1 MRNIYLSTPDT
12 IQETIKH
19 IIEVEGGYTNNPDD
33 TGGETTWGIT
43 KRVSRMYSDWWHTFN
58 WDGDMKT
65 LPVDLARA
73 IYLEEYYYS
82 PKFYLL
88 EDYAPLIVKE
98 LTDTGVNCGT
108 GTSTKFLQRVLNSF
122 NNKEDYY
129 DDLVVDGLMGSKT
142 VDAYKALCD
151 KRGNA
156 VTENV
161 VYNCLNALQTVRYVE
176 LTEKREKN
184 ETFAWGW
191 IANRVDYTPF

>member
-1 MRNIYLSTPDT
+1 MRNIYLSTPDA

-88 EDYAPLIVKE
+88 EDYSPLIVKE

-142 VDAYKALCD
+142 VAAYNSLCA
-151 KRGNA
+151 KRGST

-161 VYNCLNALQTVRYVE
+161 VYNCLNALQTVRYIE